1 MRRLLRPAAAVA
13 GDAAAAGGAG
23 SGAAFGAGAGLWFW
37 LLWCCHSGCSKRSCG
52 NSSNDN
58 NDNHRKTGSNEE
70 NHDHSHLQ
78 KKRAIIISSADGWKQ
93 DVGNGK
99 DDLEQHEAKLGSG
112 ASGILLPKERWR

>member
-1 MRRLLRPAAAVA
+1 MLGLGCGFGCCGVVIVVAANVVAVIAAMTTMITTGRL
-13 GDAAAAGGAG
+13 GAMKKIMTIPT
-23 SGAAFGAGAGLWFW
+23 
-37 LLWCCHSGCSKRSCG
+37 CK
-52 NSSNDN
+52 
-58 NDNHRKTGSNEE
+58 
-70 NHDHSHLQ
+70 